1 MFFMV
6 ASHRLDKDKD
16 DNFIYDEDLVIRQL
30 AKLNPTNSF
39 MERYKVFYTL
49 QGDVQS
55 KESYQ

>member
-1 MFFMV
+1 MV

-49 QGDVQS
+49 EGDVQS